1 MKFTRIA
8 AFMMAAAM
16 ATAFVGCNKTD
27 DTKNG
32 NTPVYVE
39 SLDEKGFF
47 KGVKASEVVTALEY
61 KGIEIAATVKE
72 ASEEDVQEQIDIILD
87 QYTTYEKDMEGTIE
101 DGTTVNIDYVGSVD
115 GVEFEGGS
123 TGGQGTDVT
132 IGVTNYIDGF
142 LDQLIGHK
150 PGETFDI
157 NVTFPDPYP
166 NNTDLSGKPAVF
178 KITVNYIQGEAIKAE
193 FTDDIAKEYGF
204 DNKEALIEDIENWLI
219 ASQAS
224 TVFNTVVEKAECENV
239 PEIVIDYLKAID
251 KAEYESYAASYGM
264 TLEDFLKNM
273 GGYDSLDAYY
283 ESQAENYKVQAKT
296 YLVAQAIAEL
306 ENIEITS
313 EDVASS
319 IYADYVKDYG
329 EAYIK
334 QVLLLQDIIPAF
346 IVDNATVVEI
356 GPDAETTD
364 AE

>member
-8 AFMMAAAM
+8 AFIMAAAM
-16 ATAFVGCNKTD
+16 ATAFVGCDKTD
-27 DTKNG
+27 DSKNNG
-32 NTPVYVE
+32 PVYVT
-39 SLDEKGFF
+39 SLDENGFF
-47 KGVKASEVVTALEY
+47 KGVKASEIVTSLEY
-61 KGIEIAATVKE
+61 KGLEIASSVKE
-72 ASEEDVQEQIDIILD
+72 ASEEDVQEQIDYVLES
-87 QYTTYEKDMEGTIE
+87 YTTYEQLKEGTIE

-115 GVEFEGGS
+115 GVPFDGGS

-178 KITVNYIQGEAIKAE
+178 NITVNYIQGEAIVPE
-193 FTDDIAKEYGF
+193 FTDEIAKDFGGF
-204 DNKEALIEDIENWLI
+204 DTKEEMIADIEAWLLS
-219 ASQAS
+219 SQAA

-239 PEIVIDYLKAID
+239 PEIVIDYFKAMD
-251 KAEYESYAASYGM
+251 KDEYTSYAESYGM
-264 TLEDFLKNM
+264 TLEDFMKNV
-273 GGYDSLDAYY
+273 GGYESLDAYY
-283 ESQAENYKVQAKT
+283 EEQMENYKANAKV

-306 ENIEITS
+306 EGIKLTS

-319 IYADYVKDYG
+319 EYAGHVADYG

-334 QVLLLQDIIPAF
+334 QVLLIQDIIPTF

-356 GPDAETTD
+356 GPGADTTAAE
-364 AE
+364 